1 MIIYWGVA
9 DSLAG
14 EGDRVPLMD
23 CLWRT
28 RHLMQRRN
36 ITLLENHQNNLQ
48 KNVT

>member
-23 CLWRT
+23 CLRRT
-28 RHLMQRRN
+28 CHLKKNYYTVRKSQ
-36 ITLLENHQNNLQ
+36 EQSA